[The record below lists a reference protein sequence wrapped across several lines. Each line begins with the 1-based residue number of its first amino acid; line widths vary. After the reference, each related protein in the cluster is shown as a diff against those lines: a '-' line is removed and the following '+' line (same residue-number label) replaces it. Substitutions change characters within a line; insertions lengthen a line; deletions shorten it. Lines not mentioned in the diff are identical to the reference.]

1 MAAQFSQTTRSL
13 DRDRSP
19 LAIGLWLAVGAL
31 LAGWLHWFLLGTVTV
46 YEVSTHARLEVQQAP
61 HPVFAVVPRMVLS
74 TSLVIGAEVEA
85 GQVLVALD
93 DSSEQLR
100 LREER
105 ARLDA
110 IPLQMASLR
119 RQILSR
125 QREKLS
131 DRRSAAAATEAATFR
146 SREADAAMS
155 NAQDYEQRAKRLTG
169 SGLLS
174 PAEMARALADTKK
187 LTASRDSLVS
197 DARRIELEAQ
207 TRLSQHDA
215 TIESL
220 NHSVA
225 ALEGEMAAA
234 GATIQRLE
242 RDIEKH
248 VVRAPIAGRLGS
260 VVPLQPGAYVTEG
273 QQLATVVPSG
283 DLIVVADFN
292 PTLAL
297 GRIREGQQARLRLDG
312 FPWAQYG
319 SLPATV
325 SKVSSEIRNDLVRV
339 ELALEP
345 VAPGAVPL
353 QHGLPGSVEVTVE
366 AASPASLALRAAGL
380 LFSNPAPQT
389 SLVAESVR

>member
-131 DRRSAAAATEAATFR
+131 DRRSAAAAPSSPRRSMKRSCTSETR
-146 SREADAAMS
+146 SR
-155 NAQDYEQRAKRLTG
+155 
-169 SGLLS
+169 
-174 PAEMARALADTKK
+174 
-187 LTASRDSLVS
+187 
-197 DARRIELEAQ
+197 
-207 TRLSQHDA
+207 
-215 TIESL
+215 
-220 NHSVA
+220 
-225 ALEGEMAAA
+225 
-234 GATIQRLE
+234 
-242 RDIEKH
+242 
-248 VVRAPIAGRLGS
+248 
-260 VVPLQPGAYVTEG
+260 
-273 QQLATVVPSG
+273 
-283 DLIVVADFN
+283 
-292 PTLAL
+292 
-297 GRIREGQQARLRLDG
+297 
-312 FPWAQYG
+312 
-319 SLPATV
+319 
-325 SKVSSEIRNDLVRV
+325 SSHPR
-339 ELALEP
+339 
-345 VAPGAVPL
+345 
-353 QHGLPGSVEVTVE
+353 
-366 AASPASLALRAAGL
+366 
-380 LFSNPAPQT
+380 
-389 SLVAESVR
+389 